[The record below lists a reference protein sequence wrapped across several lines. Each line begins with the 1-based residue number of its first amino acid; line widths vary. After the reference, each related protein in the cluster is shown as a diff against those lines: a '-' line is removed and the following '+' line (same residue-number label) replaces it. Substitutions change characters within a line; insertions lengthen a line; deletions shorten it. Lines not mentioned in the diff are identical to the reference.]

1 MANEPL
7 QSLADALKKAAQPV
21 TVNSGLLIQAGLEP
35 PNDLDKGLK
44 DAFRLD
50 DGGLQITFNPDDVSG
65 VENHKLIIKNT
76 KLANGFLGTKP
87 DQTGVIITFI
97 QPTNLLDILIEVQL
111 SNWKF
116 ADFFTHMTG
125 GIFDKLSLGDTT
137 FIFSTSDA
145 KYLWQDHSISLM
157 KGQNFAANLKVP
169 EDFEPKF
176 KLVKGLGTVPQTLP
190 ICGSITLEKADN
202 KTILYPDMNLRA
214 DINDNS
220 VEIFY
225 IDAENPHLR
234 ARSPHIGFRIQTDG
248 LRDAYEDGGSAIP
261 LINANEGKVNC
272 QTPSLY
278 FGLDV
283 DAKDKGGND
292 KLTLFLESELSEYD
306 FGYSF
311 SLYVDPMS
319 EDKLTIATATSLVA
333 ENSCFQHVPSPL
345 QQFLANVQLK
355 GFHMEGSLNPPS
367 LSSLGVSLGSTNDPI
382 QCPLPLFT
390 DPTGHQ
396 EFEIK
401 SFDLNWRIFNPLS
414 GKPYHL
420 INFTSTFNLW
430 PQVFDGLFSIA
441 IDQDLTIYGIFQGQ
455 VDLNVLLRE
464 ITGGFIGLP
473 SGISIKFSD
482 VDLIIKPSS
491 KSYAFAFTFNGEIDL
506 IKWSEKPLIKF
517 LDVRFELSAN
527 TPTFPEGSS
536 NAGTVYQGSIGGTIF
551 LGPNSIYALLNY
563 DGSSTP
569 KVWRLKTGLAEPLAV
584 SDLINE
590 LFRFYELPD
599 FIPGK
604 LTVNKLDIDAT
615 IPVEDSPS
623 SSALIAEVGKT
634 ESSYSVS
641 GILVWKIDIAGFPID
656 TQAEIGLQYDGN
668 REENKKFSG
677 SVIGRVILP
686 KIDLDVMVGYR
697 FGPASDDL
705 EALALL
711 APSNN
716 GLPALAEGDSKVL
729 WVQWEG
735 VRASYDIT
743 GQSLTFTL
751 NGWTVGR
758 LIQTLV
764 CTIGDP
770 YFTLDSPW
778 DFLNKISLDGLE
790 VKVDLKE
797 DAKYRLSADYKLPSP
812 INLGFLT
819 INGIIFKRVEGKIT
833 LAIDGSFNIPD
844 PEGKMKSLFDPK
856 GEGQDVKDMPNVP
869 GKGNEL
875 FDLRLLVLGQR
886 VGIRGHESFT
896 STREAIKALE
906 GVPNTKGKSNPVNP
920 TALEIG
926 QPYYSQAN
934 NWLVA
939 ADFGL
944 LKVGDVYTFDC
955 MFVFNDPDIYGL
967 RLAFNG
973 EKAKVLDGLSIDI
986 LYRKIT
992 DDVGVYQMEFC
1003 LPKSL
1008 RQLNFG
1014 SFTVILPIIGI
1025 QIYTNGDFLFD
1036 FGFPYNLDFSRSF
1049 TVLAIVYGVPVI
1061 GSLGFYFGKLSN
1073 STATF
1078 LPATT
1083 KGIFNPVVAFG
1094 LGIQLGLG
1102 YYLEKGPLKAGF
1114 SITVFGIVEGIIAP
1128 WHPYLPSQSQEK
1140 ETVQSDYYFKL
1151 QGTFGIIGKL
1161 YGIVDFSI
1169 IKANVNLEIYLAAQ
1183 ITYESYRAIP
1193 LVAIASVKVSVSLT
1207 IDLAFFSIKI
1217 SFSFSA
1223 KISQNLTI
1231 GEDSKAPWDSDAGFA
1246 LLTRRARYIT
1256 PLQTGAPG
1264 LESGMQGL
1272 KLALKPVA
1280 QARGNEKPTLFLH
1293 PAPQFTVL
1301 CSEGGS
1307 LKDQEGAFVFL
1318 LAMDAPTAERMGNRS
1333 GSSFESLCE
1342 ALLPWVIDA
1351 QLNPLG
1357 SETVIE
1363 AIQEKT
1369 VSKKDLQIIMETLS
1383 KADHPLEAKK
1393 ILEFLNSA
1401 FTINIQTV
1409 TEQTVDIN
1417 ERLKD
1422 GATIFPPFTGLSI
1435 TIPDPKAEGT
1445 KTIILDSYVKITD
1458 SYREA
1463 IARRFKEL
1471 AAKIEE
1477 ESDKS
1482 HNFLT
1487 AKNEVDKIPLSQF
1500 ILEDYFLLIARQLI
1514 QTSSDSLDDYA
1525 YMLRPGDSLETILRW
1540 AEGLGNSLDVL
1551 DIAQPNVDFPL
1562 TGGNELHLTGITY
1575 TVQSTDSLKS
1585 ITRHYSDISEPPRWT
1600 VTPDKLILAN
1610 ASLTTLIK
1618 SGITINLENDSYT
1631 TKPGDSFEKI
1641 AGGLG
1646 ISLEELAQKS
1656 SLYDRQDLLAASVIL
1671 AIPKIAYTTAAD
1683 DSDTMHSITQK
1694 FNIELAK
1701 LVSVDS
1707 NQKVEDIF
1715 CPLKGSSFIHIANL
1729 QYLSVSDLWT
1739 TIQSTDQISQIAGM
1753 AARYQLHGM
1762 RLPRDQGLELS
1773 EEFLYPENQS
1783 DYGLYQLIGQQFPI
1797 KPKTE
1802 SDSYSITLSKDSSLS
1817 WVQFNGKEETQELYL
1832 DLTKQASRLDIVL
1845 DYARTKGY
1853 IPPNLTLEP
1862 LDSTVVAPKRYSMKS
1877 ATLWSTSDLEFLG
1890 KVTAPPL
1897 NIMASDGDS
1906 AGKPQVRPILWD
1918 IPDSLLSWTA
1928 ERQRR
1933 LEAKLS
1939 AKEFLEYLPILQP
1952 QVGITDPATSS
1963 TTFSDIGNY
1972 AMATRIEFQ
1981 VKKLA
1986 QMEDPAPQKPG
1997 ANDVV
2002 PPGQGNAGSPA
2013 RPLAPFNYELIG
2025 PSPENAI
2032 LLQRLLTSMDS
2043 LGEEMITGLFL
2054 LYPENVGEPK
2064 GLTSRGQ
2071 SEFLSFITH
2080 TNLSTETNPPEMLR
2094 DPGADVKLPRGIVNS
2109 YNEFVKLLWELSTV
2123 RSGGYYLFYQLINEC
2138 VGLPNSLFD
2147 GSDVATLTLVI
2158 TYRDG
2163 IRIESAARL
2172 PNFINA
2178 LVTMEAIDMNRSV
2191 VTMQSESSLVNSL
2204 PLENEE
2210 TLEEVAALYSIGA
2223 GALARVNSGI
2233 ALIEGKEITISG
2245 AFHQICPA
2253 DLNFSDPLGSLAS
2266 YYSRGA
2272 KVPVTAKDI
2281 ADFNP
2286 GVPVS
2291 LFSVFRIPQIIYVV
2305 SSNKSGPSNTFASMQ
2320 EYYHLPIDALAYEAR
2335 SVGGLFASGTRLKVE
2350 LQDLEVLPALGTGN
2364 LGAKLTR
2371 DNLGDP
2377 YLPDNPSQEDKD
2389 KYAITYLSSLYTL
2402 LTAGIYGNAFFT
2414 QSHPGLSFGPQRSLS
2429 QNEIPTYRHP
2439 KTRVDALAKAESESL
2454 QYQQAIGFGA
2464 YSMVN
2469 PAPDADPVDP
2479 YLPPK
2484 SANPY
2489 VGIGAI
2495 AQLDMHWLDVFG
2507 NRTVTPFEAPQN
2519 NCSGPMNCLPIFID
2533 YTDRLIGL
2541 SQWPNVSASYT
2552 YCGVPGKPELEIIF
2566 KLNTD
2571 AYADSSNESDPLSS
2585 LAVTGIPQWQQNA
2598 VNDLKTFTKIYF
2610 QLNQNYDSLKIP
2622 GLSGKAVTISLTN
2635 TILESPQSPL
2645 SEVQSLQISA
2655 FVSKCLKYVAQRAA
2669 SQVGGDIPLEV
2680 IKIPISLESVS
2691 SEDII
2696 RLSVSLTF
2704 SRNATLSD
2712 PALRGIPDGLAI
2724 TSVIMPVTNEQ
2735 TGSSHDSGKDLSVS
2749 LKAFANDLENVFET
2763 ADWQLRVGVDAASL
2777 DQPKTSQYHSVWAVR
2792 LANRE
2797 DAAGLRYQIDSKP
2810 SFYAPR
2816 PIARCLST
2824 INAPICKYH
2833 TGKPFPEGSPEE
2845 ITFSGIDMNA
2855 WLSMALKAI
2864 DTFLS
2869 APYAAPAFIIDQ
2881 YVTPHEPE
2889 KNGYLAKILD
2899 HKKTLAGAI
2908 SLTVEP
2914 ILEDGRVDEKTQK
2927 AAQDKMYQKLLNE
2940 LSAAFTVSA
2949 VTVFSVSGAR
2959 FRQPL
2964 SSDMV
2969 SPPRFYGQPIGDA
2982 LTSRVSEPIS
2992 SRNQNFSL
3000 STAKIPLTDYA
3011 GDGDSRLAFLFTSK
3025 NVADHPYVQLGLR
3038 YAMTHLEHDISSLRG
3053 IDGYQQSSWISFING
3068 PFVTQISSS
3077 TAIPIILRALP
3088 MPPTAVG
3095 HAADQVL
3102 SDGEKDCH
3110 TVYELLDMTKWNYR
3124 FSYRYSNSA
3133 QDSVRA
3139 VSEFNLVDSF
3149 LLKSDNEEKRLFQS
3163 LAQFVG
3169 IYSEIAEDFE
3179 RFLRNIDGKEPSQT
3193 NVDNAKF
3200 AVAAFERIV
3209 GDLSEAYYCWSK
3221 ANSSVMSS
3229 KKLENVKYTFDI
3241 RLREEMGDARI
3252 DILKVSLIPEKA
3264 LLPIPVIQIE
3274 PDKYTPESIVPPA
3287 KDAQATYRY
3296 RLKQTGDNDGTSE
3309 GDIYLSYQEAVSIS
3323 ERVVIFPSLD
3333 IFAYQSAQ
3341 SAIQIVRN
3349 KFLVPDVETTYHFKF
3364 STPVIKFA
3372 DPVRPLLAYR
3382 FFDLGSVLKG
3392 PAKLEDFL
3400 EKFFETL
3407 FSSGLGQEVLVRVK
3421 SAYSYNLLPTVLDE
3435 TGSAVLPRT
3444 SLSINLLPP
3453 EIITLGETLSFIA
3466 PLSRD
3471 VLMWTDTQKPSFDRS
3486 SQFNFDLSLFAA
3498 GNAIQQVQLL
3508 TIRDLF
3514 IKYLD
3519 LLEVAH

>member
-1 MANEPL
+1 MADHQL
-7 QSLADALKKAAQPV
+7 RVTGAQ
-21 TVNSGLLIQAGLEP
+21 LR
-35 PNDLDKGLK
+35 K
-44 DAFRLD
+44 
-50 DGGLQITFNPDDVSG
+50 
-65 VENHKLIIKNT
+65 
-76 KLANGFLGTKP
+76 GFLGAKT
-87 DQTGVIITFI
+87 DQISLSVTFL
-97 QPTNLLDILIEVQL
+97 QPSDRLDIQIEAQL
-111 SNWKF
+111 SGWSF
-116 ADFFTHMTG
+116 ADFFTYMTG
-125 GIFDKLSLGDTT
+125 GTFEKLVLDSTT
-137 FIFSTSDA
+137 FIFSTA
-145 KYLWQDHSISLM
+145 KAQYLWQDYIIDLQQ
-157 KGQNFAANLKVP
+157 GQNFAAKLAVP
-169 EDFEPKF
+169 EAFHPIFRLANLDTDPKT
-176 KLVKGLGTVPQTLP
+176 LVISGP
-190 ICGSITLEKADN
+190 IILDRADN
-202 KTILYPDMNLRA
+202 ETILYPDMDLRA
-214 DINDNS
+214 GISDASIK
-220 VEIFY
+220 IFFL
-225 IDAENPHLR
+225 ETKN
-234 ARSPHIGFRIQTDG
+234 PHIGFRIQTVEFSDECEEG
-248 LRDAYEDGGSAIP
+248 RLALP
-261 LINANEGKVNC
+261 PINAEEKEYY

-278 FGLDV
+278 FGLDFEIEDV
-283 DAKDKGGND
+283 QKRKFILD
-292 KLTLFLESELSEYD
+292 LESRLNRYNL
-306 FGYSF
+306 GYSF
-311 SLYVDPMS
+311 SLMVDPES
-319 EDKLTIATATSLVA
+319 DIKLTPATAMSLMA
-333 ENSCFQHVPSPL
+333 GNSYFQYVPSPL
-345 QQFLANVQLK
+345 QWFLVYVQLN
-355 GFHMEGSLNPPS
+355 GFSMDGSLDPPTVG
-367 LSSLGVSLGSTNDPI
+367 SLGVSLGSAEG
-382 QCPLPLFT
+382 QSLVLFE
-390 DPTGHQ
+390 DPTGGQ
-396 EFEIK
+396 KFAID
-401 SFDLNWRIFNPLS
+401 SLDLTWIILNPL
-414 GKPYHL
+414 GPEAPEHL
-420 INFTSTFNLW
+420 INFTSTFELW
-430 PQVFDGLFSIA
+430 PDVFKGLFIIS
-441 IDQDLTIYGIFQGQ
+441 IDQDLTIDGKFEGQ
-455 VDLNVLLRE
+455 VSLDDLLKA
-464 ITGGFIGLP
+464 ITKGLVGLP
-473 SGISIKFSD
+473 NGVHITFSD
-482 VDLIIKPSS
+482 VALRVNPSS
-491 KSYAFAFTFNGEIDL
+491 KSYAFAFTFNGDVDF
-506 IKWSEKPLIKF
+506 IKWDNKPLIK
-517 LDVRFELSAN
+517 LQDVLFQLSAN
-527 TPTFPEGSS
+527 TPTSPNGNSK
-536 NAGTVYQGSIGGTIF
+536 AATVYQGSISGTIY
-551 LGPNSIYALLNY
+551 LGPISINGLVVY
-563 DGSSTP
+563 DGTSTQ
-569 KVWRLKTGLAEPLAV
+569 KVWRLKTGLAEPLDV
-584 SDLINE
+584 KNLIEE
-590 LFRFYELPD
+590 LFRSYELPESILPD
-599 FIPGK
+599 NLLVDSLNIE
-604 LTVNKLDIDAT
+604 AT
-615 IPVEDSPS
+615 IPVES
-623 SSALIAEVGKT
+623 SNVAGSLLLAEVGKT

-641 GILVWKIDIAGFPID
+641 GVLAWEIDIAGFPID

-677 SVIGRVILP
+677 SVIGRAILP
-686 KIDLDVMVGYR
+686 NIGFDVMVGYR

-705 EALALL
+705 EALALP
-711 APSNN
+711 APSEKS
-716 GLPALAEGDSKVL
+716 LPALAEGDSKVL

-735 VRASYDIT
+735 IRASYDIT

-778 DFLNKISLDGLE
+778 DFLNKIPLDGLE

-819 INGIIFKRVEGKIT
+819 INGIVFKHVEGKIT

-844 PEGKMKSLFDPK
+844 PDGKMESLFDTK
-856 GEGQDVKDMPNVP
+856 GDGQDIKDMPYVP
-869 GKGNEL
+869 GKGNEI

-886 VGIRGHESFT
+886 VGIRGHASFT

-906 GVPNTKGKSNPVNP
+906 GVPSTKGKSNPVNP
-920 TALEIG
+920 TTSEVG
-926 QPYYSQAN
+926 QPYYSQTN

-944 LKVGDVYTFDC
+944 LKVGNVYTFDC
-955 MFVFNDPDIYGL
+955 MFVFNDPDLYGL

-1003 LPKSL
+1003 FPKSL
-1008 RQLNFG
+1008 RQLDFG

-1073 STATF
+1073 STVTF

-1102 YYLEKGPLKAGF
+1102 YYLEKGLLKAAF

-1128 WHPYLPSQSQEK
+1128 WHPYLPSQNQENG
-1140 ETVQSDYYFKL
+1140 TVQSDYYFKL
-1151 QGTFGIIGKL
+1151 QGIFGIIGKL
-1161 YGIVDFSI
+1161 YGVVDFSI
-1169 IKANVNLEIYLAAQ
+1169 IKASANLEIYLAAKV
-1183 ITYESYRAIP
+1183 TYESYRAIP
-1193 LVAIASVKVSVSLT
+1193 LVATASVKVSVSLT

-1223 KISQNLTI
+1223 TISQNLTI
-1231 GEDSKAPWDSDAGFA
+1231 GEDSKAPWDSDADFA
-1246 LLTRRARYIT
+1246 FLTRRARCMA
-1256 PLQTGAPG
+1256 PLQTGVLG
-1264 LESGMQGL
+1264 LESGVQGL

-1280 QARGNEKPTLFLH
+1280 QVRENEKPTLSLH

-1342 ALLPWVIDA
+1342 ALLPWIIDA
-1351 QLNPLG
+1351 QLNPSG

-1363 AIQEKT
+1363 AVQEKT
-1369 VSKKDLQIIMETLS
+1369 VSREVIQTIMDKLS
-1383 KADHPLEAKK
+1383 KADHPPIEAKE
-1393 ILEFLNSA
+1393 ILEFLNST

-1409 TEQTVDIN
+1409 TEQTVDIK
-1417 ERLKD
+1417 ERLMD

-1445 KTIILDSYVKITD
+1445 RTIFLDSYVKITD

-1463 IARRFKEL
+1463 IASRFKEL

-1514 QTSSDSLDDYA
+1514 QASSDSLDDYA
-1525 YMLRPGDSLETILRW
+1525 HMLRPGDSLETILGW
-1540 AEGLGNSLDVL
+1540 AEDWGNSMDVL
-1551 DIAQPNVDFPL
+1551 DIAQPNVYFPL
-1562 TGGNELHLTGITY
+1562 TGGNELYLTGITY
-1575 TVQSTDSLKS
+1575 TVQSTDSLNS
-1585 ITRHYSDISEPPRWT
+1585 ITKHYSDISEPPRWA
-1600 VTPDKLILAN
+1600 VTPAKLILAN

-1618 SGITINLENDSYT
+1618 PGITINLENGSYT

-1646 ISLEELAQKS
+1646 ISLDELAQKP

-1671 AIPKIAYTTAAD
+1671 AIPEITYTTAAD
-1683 DSDTMHSITQK
+1683 DSDTMHSIIQK
-1694 FNIELAK
+1694 FDIELAR
-1701 LVSVDS
+1701 LVSVSS
-1707 NQKVEDIF
+1707 NQKVADIF
-1715 CPLKGSSFIHIANL
+1715 YRSEGSNSIHIANL
-1729 QYLSVSDLWT
+1729 QQLSVSDLWK
-1739 TIQSTDQISQIAGM
+1739 TIQRTDQISQIAGM

-1773 EEFLYPENQS
+1773 EEFLYPEGQS
-1783 DYGLYQLIGQQFPI
+1783 DYGLYQLTGQQFPI
-1797 KPKTE
+1797 KPRIE

-1897 NIMASDGDS
+1897 NMMASDGDS

-1918 IPDSLLSWTA
+1918 IPDTLLSWA
-1928 ERQRR
+1928 DERQRR
-1933 LEAKLS
+1933 LEARLS

-1952 QVGITDPATSS
+1952 QVGIADPATSS

-2002 PPGQGNAGSPA
+2002 PPGPGNAGSPA

-2054 LYPENVGEPK
+2054 LYPDNVGESK
-2064 GLTSRGQ
+2064 GLTSRSQ
-2071 SEFLSFITH
+2071 SEFLSFITQ

-2094 DPGADVKLPRGIVNS
+2094 APRADIKLPRGIANS
-2109 YNEFVKLLWELSTV
+2109 YNEFIKLLWELSTV

-2138 VGLPNSLFD
+2138 AGLPNSLFD

-2163 IRIESAARL
+2163 IRRESAARL

-2178 LVTMEAIDMNRSV
+2178 MVTMEAIDMNRSV
-2191 VTMQSESSLVNSL
+2191 VTMQSENASVNSL
-2204 PLENEE
+2204 PLKDEE
-2210 TLEEVAALYSIGA
+2210 TLEEVAALYSIGV
-2223 GALARVNSGI
+2223 GALARVNSGV
-2233 ALIEGKEITISG
+2233 ALMEGKEIPISG

-2253 DLNFSDPLGSLAS
+2253 DLDFSDPLGALAS

-2305 SSNKSGPSNTFASMQ
+2305 SSDKSGPSNTFASIQ

-2335 SVGGLFASGTRLKVE
+2335 SIGGVFASGTRLKVD
-2350 LQDLEVLPALGTGN
+2350 LQDLEVLPVLGTGN
-2364 LGAKLTR
+2364 LGAKLMR
-2371 DNLGDP
+2371 DSLGDP

-2389 KYAITYLSSLYTL
+2389 KYAMNYLSSLYTL
-2402 LTAGIYGNAFFT
+2402 LTAGIYGNAFFE
-2414 QSHPGLSFGPQRSLS
+2414 QSHPGLSFGPHRSLS
-2429 QNEIPTYRHP
+2429 QDEIASYRHP
-2439 KTRVDALAKAESESL
+2439 QSRLDAMAKAESESL

-2479 YLPPK
+2479 YLPLK

-2489 VGIGAI
+2489 VGIGTI

-2519 NCSGPMNCLPIFID
+2519 NYSGPMNRLPIFID

-2541 SQWPNVSASYT
+2541 AQWPNVSASYT
-2552 YCGVPGKPELEIIF
+2552 YGVVPGSIPELEITL

-2571 AYADSSNESDPLSS
+2571 AYADSSNKSDPLSR

-2598 VNDLKTFTKIYF
+2598 VNDLKIFTKIYF

-2645 SEVQSLQISA
+2645 SEDQSLQISA

-2669 SQVGGDIPLEV
+2669 NQVGGDIPQEV
-2680 IKIPISLESVS
+2680 IKIPISLERIS

-2704 SRNATLSD
+2704 SRNAALSD

-2724 TSVIMPVTNEQ
+2724 TSVIMPVTNDQ
-2735 TGSSHDSGKDLSVS
+2735 TGSSHDSGKDPSVS
-2749 LKAFANDLENVFET
+2749 LKAFANDLENVFKT
-2763 ADWQLRVGVDAASL
+2763 ADWQLRVGVDAASR

-2792 LANRE
+2792 LANKI
-2797 DAAGLRYQIDSKP
+2797 DAAAGLRYQIDPKP

-2845 ITFSGIDMNA
+2845 VTFSGVDMNA

-2899 HKKTLAGAI
+2899 HKKTLADAI

-2914 ILEDGRVDEKTQK
+2914 ILEDSRVDEKTQK

-2949 VTVFSVSGAR
+2949 VTVFSVSEAR
-2959 FRQPL
+2959 FRQLLP
-2964 SSDMV
+2964 SGVV

-2982 LTSRVSEPIS
+2982 PTAIGPEPIS
-2992 SRNQNFSL
+2992 ARNQNFSL

-3025 NVADHPYVQLGLR
+3025 NVADHPYVQLDLA
-3038 YAMTHLEHDISSLRG
+3038 YAMTHLEHDISTLRG

-3068 PFVTQISSS
+3068 PFITQISRS
-3077 TAIPIILRALP
+3077 TAIPVILRALP
-3088 MPPTAVG
+3088 MPPTVIG

-3102 SDGEKDCH
+3102 SDGEKNCLKVDK
-3110 TVYELLDMTKWNYR
+3110 LLDMTKWDYR
-3124 FSYRYSNSA
+3124 FSYLYSDSA

-3139 VSEFNLVDSF
+3139 VSEFNLVDAF
-3149 LLKSDNEEKRLFQS
+3149 LLKSDDEEKRLFQS
-3163 LAQFVG
+3163 LAQFVSV
-3169 IYSEIAEDFE
+3169 YSEIAEDFE
-3179 RFLRNIDGKEPSQT
+3179 RFLRNIDGKEPSQADM
-3193 NVDNAKF
+3193 DNAKF

-3221 ANSSVMSS
+3221 ANSSAMSS
-3229 KKLENVKYTFDI
+3229 KRLENVKYTFDI
-3241 RLREEMGDARI
+3241 RLREEMGEARI
-3252 DILKVSLIPEKA
+3252 DIFKVSLLPEKA

-3274 PDKYTPESIVPPA
+3274 PEKYTPESIVPPA
-3287 KDAQATYRY
+3287 EGAQATYRY
-3296 RLKQTGDNDGTSE
+3296 RLKQTGDNDGSSE
-3309 GDIYLSYQEAVSIS
+3309 GDIYMSYQEAVSIS

-3341 SAIQIVRN
+3341 SEIQVVRN
-3349 KFLVPDVETTYHFKF
+3349 KFLVPGVETTYHFKF
-3364 STPVIKFA
+3364 STPAIKFA

-3382 FFDLGSVLKG
+3382 CFDLGSVLKG

-3400 EKFFETL
+3400 KKFFETL

-3444 SLSINLLPP
+3444 SLPINLLPP

-3466 PLSRD
+3466 PVSRD
-3471 VLMWTDTQKPSFDRS
+3471 VLMWTDIQKPSFNKS

-3514 IKYLD
+3514 IKSD
-3519 LLEVAH
+3519 LLEAVGGRPAFRPGHINRSK

>member
-1 MANEPL
+1 MANDPL
-7 QSLADALKKAAQPV
+7 QSLADLLKETAQPV
-21 TVNSGLLIQAGLEP
+21 TIDSKLLSQAGLTP
-35 PNDLDKGLK
+35 PEGLDDRLK
-44 DAFRLD
+44 AAFRLGD
-50 DGGLQITFNPDDVSG
+50 EGLQICFKPEEVGTAADHQLRVTGAQLP
-65 VENHKLIIKNT
+65 K
-76 KLANGFLGTKP
+76 GFLGAKA
-87 DQTGVIITFI
+87 DQTSLIVTFL
-97 QPTNLLDILIEVQL
+97 QPSDRLDIQIETQL
-111 SNWKF
+111 SGWSF
-116 ADFFTHMTG
+116 ADFFTYMTG
-125 GIFDKLSLGDTT
+125 GTFEKLILNSTT
-137 FIFSTSDA
+137 FIFSTSKA
-145 KYLWQDHSISLM
+145 QYLWQGHSIYLQQ
-157 KGQNFAANLKVP
+157 GQNFAAKLVVP
-169 EDFEPKF
+169 EAFHPIFD
-176 KLVKGLGTVPQTLP
+176 LVNLGTVPPALAISGP
-190 ICGSITLEKADN
+190 IILDRADN
-202 KTILYPDMNLRA
+202 ETILYPDMDLRVGISDA
-214 DINDNS
+214 S
-220 VEIFY
+220 VKIFFLE
-225 IDAENPHLR
+225 AKN
-234 ARSPHIGFRIQTDG
+234 PHIGFRIQTVEFSDECEEG
-248 LRDAYEDGGSAIP
+248 KLALP
-261 LINANEGKVNC
+261 PINADEKEYY

-278 FGLDV
+278 FGLDFEIE
-283 DAKDKGGND
+283 DFQKR
-292 KLTLFLESELSEYD
+292 KLILDLESRLNRYNL
-306 FGYSF
+306 GYSF
-311 SLYVDPMS
+311 SLMADLES
-319 EDKLTIATATSLVA
+319 DIKLTPATAMSLMA
-333 ENSCFQHVPSPL
+333 GNSYFQYVPSPL
-345 QQFLANVQLK
+345 QRFLAYVQLN
-355 GFHMEGSLNPPS
+355 GFSMDGYLDPPTMG
-367 LSSLGVSLGSTNDPI
+367 SLGVSLGSAEG
-382 QCPLPLFT
+382 QSLVLFE
-390 DPTGHQ
+390 DPTGGQ
-396 EFEIK
+396 KFAIE
-401 SFDLNWRIFNPLS
+401 SLDLTWIILNPL
-414 GKPYHL
+414 GPEAPEHL
-420 INFTSTFNLW
+420 INFTSTFVLW
-430 PQVFDGLFSIA
+430 PEVFKGLFIIS
-441 IDQDLTIYGIFQGQ
+441 IDQDLTIDGKFEGQ
-455 VDLNVLLRE
+455 VSLDDLLKA
-464 ITGGFIGLP
+464 ITKGLIGLP
-473 SGISIKFSD
+473 NGVHITFSD
-482 VDLIIKPSS
+482 VNIRVNPSS
-491 KSYAFAFTFNGEIDL
+491 KSYAFAFTFNGDVDF
-506 IKWSEKPLIKF
+506 IKWDDKPLIK
-517 LDVRFELSAN
+517 LQDVLFQLSAN
-527 TPTFPEGSS
+527 TPTSPNGNSK
-536 NAGTVYQGSIGGTIF
+536 ATTVYQGSISGTIY
-551 LGPNSIYALLNY
+551 LGPISINALVVY
-563 DGSSTP
+563 DGASTP
-569 KVWRLKTGLAEPLAV
+569 KIWRLKTGLAEPLAV

-590 LFRFYELPD
+590 LFRSYELPD

-604 LTVNKLDIDAT
+604 LMVNKLDIDAT

-623 SSALIAEVGKT
+623 SSALIAEVVKT

-641 GILVWKIDIAGFPID
+641 GVLAWKIDIAGFPID

-677 SVIGRVILP
+677 SVIGEVILP
-686 KIDLDVMVGYR
+686 KIGLDVMVGYR
-697 FGPASDDL
+697 FGPASNDL
-705 EALALL
+705 EALALP
-711 APSNN
+711 APSN

-790 VKVDLKE
+790 IKVDLKK

-819 INGIIFKRVEGKIT
+819 INGIVFKRVEGKIT

-844 PEGKMKSLFDPK
+844 PDGKMKSLFDPK
-856 GEGQDVKDMPNVP
+856 GDGQDVKDMPDVP

-886 VGIRGHESFT
+886 VGIRGYENFT

-906 GVPNTKGKSNPVNP
+906 GVPSTKGKSNPVNP
-920 TALEIG
+920 TALEVG

-944 LKVGDVYTFDC
+944 LKVGNVYTFDC
-955 MFVFNDPDIYGL
+955 MFVFNDPDLYGL

-1003 LPKSL
+1003 FPKSL

-1049 TVLAIVYGVPVI
+1049 TVQAIVYFVPVI

-1102 YYLEKGPLKAGF
+1102 YYLEKGLLKAGF

-1128 WHPYLPSQSQEK
+1128 WHPYLPSQNQER

-1161 YGIVDFSI
+1161 YGIIDFSI
-1169 IKANVNLEIYLAAQ
+1169 IKASVNLEIYLAAQ

-1193 LVAIASVKVSVSLT
+1193 LVATASVKVSVSLT

-1223 KISQNLTI
+1223 TISQNLTI
-1231 GEDSKAPWDSDAGFA
+1231 GEDSKAPWDSDADFA
-1246 LLTRRARYIT
+1246 LLMRRARCMA
-1256 PLQTGAPG
+1256 PLQTGVLG
-1264 LESGMQGL
+1264 LESCVQGS
-1272 KLALKPVA
+1272 KLALRPVT
-1280 QARGNEKPTLFLH
+1280 QVRGNEKPILSLH
-1293 PAPQFTVL
+1293 PVPQFTVL
-1301 CSEGGS
+1301 CSEGGN

-1342 ALLPWVIDA
+1342 ALLPWIIDA
-1351 QLNPLG
+1351 QLNPSG
-1357 SETVIE
+1357 SEIVIE
-1363 AIQEKT
+1363 AVQKKT
-1369 VSKKDLQIIMETLS
+1369 VSKEVLQTIMNKLS
-1383 KADHPLEAKK
+1383 KADHPPIEAKE

-1445 KTIILDSYVKITD
+1445 RTILLDSYVKITD

-1477 ESDKS
+1477 ESAKS
-1482 HNFLT
+1482 HNLLT
-1487 AKNEVDKIPLSQF
+1487 AKNDVDKIPLSQF

-1514 QTSSDSLDDYA
+1514 QASSDSLDDFA

-1575 TVQSTDSLKS
+1575 TVQIRDSLNS

-1600 VTPDKLILAN
+1600 VTPAKLILAN
-1610 ASLTTLIK
+1610 ASLTTLI
-1618 SGITINLENDSYT
+1618 SPDITIILENGSYI

-1671 AIPKIAYTTAAD
+1671 AIPEIAYTTAAD
-1683 DSDTMHSITQK
+1683 DSDTMHSIIQK
-1694 FNIELAK
+1694 FNMELAK
-1701 LVSVDS
+1701 LVSVS
-1707 NQKVEDIF
+1707 LNQKVANIF
-1715 CPLKGSSFIHIANL
+1715 CPSNGSNFIHIANL
-1729 QYLSVSDLWT
+1729 QYLSVSDLWM

-1773 EEFLYPENQS
+1773 EEFLYPEAQS
-1783 DYGLYQLIGQQFPI
+1783 DYGLYQLTGQQFPM
-1797 KPKTE
+1797 KPRTE

-1817 WVQFNGKEETQELYL
+1817 WVQFNGKEETQELNL
-1832 DLTKQASRLDIVL
+1832 ELTKQASRLDIVL

-1853 IPPNLTLEP
+1853 IPPNLTLAP
-1862 LDSTVVAPKRYSMKS
+1862 LDNTVVSPKRYSMKS

-1897 NIMASDGDS
+1897 SIVASDGDS
-1906 AGKPQVRPILWD
+1906 AGKPQARPILWD
-1918 IPDSLLSWTA
+1918 IPDSLMSWAA

-1933 LEAKLS
+1933 LEARLS

-2002 PPGQGNAGSPA
+2002 PPGLGNAGSPA

-2025 PSPENAI
+2025 PSPEDAI
-2032 LLQRLLTSMDS
+2032 LLQRLLISMVS

-2054 LYPENVGEPK
+2054 LYPDNVGESK

-2071 SEFLSFITH
+2071 SEFLSFITQ

-2094 DPGADVKLPRGIVNS
+2094 APGADVKLPRGIANS
-2109 YNEFVKLLWELSTV
+2109 YNEFIKLLWELSTV

-2163 IRIESAARL
+2163 IRIKSAARL

-2178 LVTMEAIDMNRSV
+2178 MVTMEAIDMNRSI
-2191 VTMQSESSLVNSL
+2191 VTMQSESSLVDSHQL
-2204 PLENEE
+2204 KDEE
-2210 TLEEVAALYSIGA
+2210 TLEGVAALYSIGV
-2223 GALARVNSGI
+2223 GALARVNSVV
-2233 ALIEGKEITISG
+2233 ALMEGKEIPISG

-2253 DLNFSDPLGSLAS
+2253 DLDFSDPLGALAS

-2281 ADFNP
+2281 ADLNP
-2286 GVPVS
+2286 GVPVN

-2305 SSNKSGPSNTFASMQ
+2305 SSDKSGPSNTFASLQ

-2335 SVGGLFASGTRLKVE
+2335 SVGGLFASGTKLKVD
-2350 LQDLEVLPALGTGN
+2350 LQDLEVLPALVTGN
-2364 LGAKLTR
+2364 LGVKLTR
-2371 DNLGDP
+2371 DNFGDP

-2389 KYAITYLSSLYTL
+2389 KYAMTYFSSLYTL
-2402 LTAGIYGNAFFT
+2402 LTAGIYGNAFFA
-2414 QSHPGLSFGPQRSLS
+2414 QSHLGLSFGPHRSLS
-2429 QNEIPTYRHP
+2429 QDEIPTYRHP
-2439 KTRVDALAKAESESL
+2439 KARLDALAKAESESL

-2484 SANPY
+2484 SASPY
-2489 VGIGAI
+2489 VGIGTI

-2519 NCSGPMNCLPIFID
+2519 NYSGPMNCLPIFID

-2541 SQWPNVSASYT
+2541 AQWPNVSASYT
-2552 YCGVPGKPELEIIF
+2552 YCGVPGKPELEITF

-2571 AYADSSNESDPLSS
+2571 AYADSSNESDPLSR

-2610 QLNQNYDSLKIP
+2610 QLNQNYDYLKIP

-2645 SEVQSLQISA
+2645 SEDQSLQISA
-2655 FVSKCLKYVAQRAA
+2655 FVSKCLKYAAQRAA
-2669 SQVGGDIPLEV
+2669 NQLGDDIPQEV
-2680 IKIPISLESVS
+2680 LKIPISLESIS

-2704 SRNATLSD
+2704 SRKAALND
-2712 PALRGIPDGLAI
+2712 PALRGIPDGLAV
-2724 TSVIMPVTNEQ
+2724 TSVIMPVTNDQ
-2735 TGSSHDSGKDLSVS
+2735 TGSSHNSEKDLSVS
-2749 LKAFANDLENVFET
+2749 LKAFANDLENVFRT
-2763 ADWQLRVGVDAASL
+2763 ADWQLRVGVDAASR

-2792 LANRE
+2792 LADRE

-2833 TGKPFPEGSPEE
+2833 TGKPFPDDSPEE
-2845 ITFSGIDMNA
+2845 ITFSGVDMNA
-2855 WLSMALKAI
+2855 WLSIALKAI

-2899 HKKTLAGAI
+2899 HKKTIANAI

-2914 ILEDGRVDEKTQK
+2914 ILEDSRVDEKTQK

-2940 LSAAFTVSA
+2940 LSAAFTVGA

-2964 SSDMV
+2964 SSGVV
-2969 SPPRFYGQPIGDA
+2969 SPPRFYGQPIDDA
-2982 LTSRVSEPIS
+2982 PTSRGSEPIS
-2992 SRNQNFSL
+2992 ARNQNFSL

-3025 NVADHPYVQLGLR
+3025 NVADHPYVQLDLA

-3053 IDGYQQSSWISFING
+3053 IGGYQQSSWISFING
-3068 PFVTQISSS
+3068 PFITQISSS

-3088 MPPTAVG
+3088 MPPTLVG

-3110 TVYELLDMTKWNYR
+3110 TVYELMDMTKWNYR
-3124 FSYRYSNSA
+3124 FSYLYSNSA

-3139 VSEFNLVDSF
+3139 ASEFNLVDAF

-3163 LAQFVG
+3163 LAQFVCV
-3169 IYSEIAEDFE
+3169 YSEIAEDFE
-3179 RFLRNIDGKEPSQT
+3179 RFLRNVDGKELSQADM
-3193 NVDNAKF
+3193 DNARF
-3200 AVAAFERIV
+3200 AVAAFERVV
-3209 GDLSEAYYCWSK
+3209 GDLSETYDCWSK
-3221 ANSSVMSS
+3221 ANSSAMSS
-3229 KKLENVKYTFDI
+3229 KRPENVKYTFDI

-3252 DILKVSLIPEKA
+3252 DIFKVSLLPEKA
-3264 LLPIPVIQIE
+3264 LLPTPVIQIE
-3274 PDKYTPESIVPPA
+3274 PERYIAESIVPPA
-3287 KDAQATYRY
+3287 EGAQATYRY
-3296 RLKQTGDNDGTSE
+3296 RLKQTDDNDGASE

-3341 SAIQIVRN
+3341 SAIQVVRN
-3349 KFLVPDVETTYHFKF
+3349 KFLVPGVEATYHFKF
-3364 STPVIKFA
+3364 STPVIKFV

-3382 FFDLGSVLKG
+3382 YFDLGSVLKG

-3400 EKFFETL
+3400 KKFFETL

-3444 SLSINLLPP
+3444 SLPINLLPP
-3453 EIITLGETLSFIA
+3453 EPITLGETLSFIA
-3466 PLSRD
+3466 PVSRD
-3471 VLMWTDTQKPSFDRS
+3471 VLMWTDIQKPFFNRS

-3508 TIRDLF
+3508 TIRYLY
-3514 IKYLD
+3514 IKYSD